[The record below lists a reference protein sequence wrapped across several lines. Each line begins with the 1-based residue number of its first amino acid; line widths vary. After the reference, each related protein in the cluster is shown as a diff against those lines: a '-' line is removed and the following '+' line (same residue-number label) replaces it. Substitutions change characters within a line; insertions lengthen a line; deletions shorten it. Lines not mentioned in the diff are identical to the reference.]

1 MKKQILQIPAT
12 RNRSLVTDKARV
24 QSRNCLSSLF
34 DQMFSDSSQNVLFF
48 HFGGVLS
55 KLHLF
60 SRLITFENL
69 NNFW

>member
-34 DQMFSDSSQNVLFF
+34 DQMFSDSSQNFLFF
-48 HFGGVLS
+48 ILAEFFHSSICSVDL
-55 KLHLF
+55 
-60 SRLITFENL
+60 
-69 NNFW
+69 